1 MIRLARWALYSQARL
16 IALLAWSLVAL
27 IVTSLTM
34 ALLFSGAA
42 ADQEKEPDAAA
53 VPPGVAQQVVV
64 SDEEAARLIE
74 TTETFLAAF
83 LDTDDMDRDAWFDQV
98 RPLVD
103 STMAPQLYSTDL
115 ASLPRGRVREVAV
128 DEVYDGTALTRIRVG
143 KETGTVGLVE
153 RDGKWLVNSI
163 MGGHDR

>member
-1 MIRLARWALYSQARL
+1 MIRLARWALNSPANLITL
-16 IALLAWSLVAL
+16 IAYALVAL

-34 ALLFSGAA
+34 SFLFSGAA
-42 ADQEKEPDAAA
+42 ADQEKEPDAPA

-64 SDEEAARLIE
+64 SDEEAAHLVE

-83 LDTDDMDRDAWFDQV
+83 LDTDGVDKDTWFDQV

-103 STMAPQLYSTDL
+103 STMAPQLYATDL

-128 DEVYDGTALTRIRVG
+128 DEVYEGSALTRIRVG
-143 KETGTVGLVE
+143 KETGFVGLVE
-153 RDGKWLVNSI
+153 RDGEWLVNSI